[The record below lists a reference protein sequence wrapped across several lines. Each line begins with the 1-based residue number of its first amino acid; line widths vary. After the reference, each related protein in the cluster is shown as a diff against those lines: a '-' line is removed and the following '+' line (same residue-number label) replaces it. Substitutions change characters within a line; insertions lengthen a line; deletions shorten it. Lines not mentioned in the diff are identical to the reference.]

1 MFENNV
7 ITIDFDAIEQ
17 AIMSTESPILVMN
30 NDTLFAFI
38 SSNDIRGELINVD
51 DEEAIYT
58 FCGVPVSINLSLGYG
73 EVIVK

>member
-7 ITIDFDAIEQ
+7 ITIDFDAVEQ
-17 AIMSTESPILVMN
+17 AIMSTESPIIVMN

-58 FCGVPVSINLSLGYG
+58 FCGVPVSDNLSLGYG